1 MRTTAKHHT
10 GILLHR
16 SQFVQTLVTMLEGPA
31 VRDRE
36 RERERERERQRAG
49 RDRDTEREKKKKKK
63 KKKYSDQR
71 SE

>member
-36 RERERERERQRAG
+36 RERDSGQAETETE
-49 RDRDTEREKKKKKK
+49 TERE
-63 KKKYSDQR
+63 
-71 SE
+71 EEEEEEIF